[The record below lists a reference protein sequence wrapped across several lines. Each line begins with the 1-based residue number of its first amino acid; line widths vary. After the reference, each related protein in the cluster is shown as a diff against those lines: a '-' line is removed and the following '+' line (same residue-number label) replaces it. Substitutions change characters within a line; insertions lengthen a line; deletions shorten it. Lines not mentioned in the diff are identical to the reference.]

1 MNVHDANAGNMPPR
15 VDPSITAAEANAGQ
29 SEACADCEAAGFDH
43 DALVK
48 AEIAAAP
55 PAPAAP
61 PPEVIEG
68 PGWENG
74 RIANLRGLNDAGR
87 RLRKTL
93 EAVREAEQM
102 AQEEEAPL
110 LAEIEAIS
118 ARLAKTLAPLK
129 ERAQRLEGHI
139 RGFCAFEENRA
150 EILKGLPAKAKSKTL
165 PSGLKLAW
173 RHDPGG
179 YRWDDSMKPSEREAE
194 LMGWAVGEEARSGET
209 LTRAVWYADLENIKK
224 HLAGLDAGGARDE
237 GEPRAPP
244 GLKYVEPADVLSITT
259 DKDGGEP

>member
-1 MNVHDANAGNMPPR
+1 MSDHNDHGAALSS
-15 VDPSITAAEANAGQ
+15 PSEFAAPFEDDGQ
-29 SEACADCEAAGFDH
+29 SP
-43 DALVK
+43 
-48 AEIAAAP
+48 EI
-55 PAPAAP
+55 
-61 PPEVIEG
+61 IEG

-129 ERAQRLEGHI
+129 ERAASLEGHI

-165 PSGLKLAW
+165 PSGLRLAW

-179 YRWDDSMKPSEREAE
+179 YRWDDSMKESERKEA
-194 LMGWAVGEEARSGET
+194 LLKWATDRTCEKLPLTKPERVLVLDEVKRT
-209 LTRAVWYADLENIKK
+209 LEVMSKNTGDRHMA
-224 HLAGLDAGGARDE
+224 
-237 GEPRAPP
+237 P
-244 GLKYVEPADVLSITT
+244 GLKYIEPADVLSITT
-259 DKDGGEP
+259 DADGDE